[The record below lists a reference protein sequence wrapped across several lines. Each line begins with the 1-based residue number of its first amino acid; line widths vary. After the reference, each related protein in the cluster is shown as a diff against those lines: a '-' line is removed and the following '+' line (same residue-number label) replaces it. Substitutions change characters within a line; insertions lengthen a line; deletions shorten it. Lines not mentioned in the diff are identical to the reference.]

1 MKSGTSEKRRSAFAP
16 GEIGQIV
23 LAWVALS
30 IAISYS
36 YAAGGDLAAVV
47 AAFIASATGFIFH
60 EMGHK
65 FIAMRLGYVA
75 HFQIWWVGIA
85 LTLVTAILTQGQF
98 IFGAPGAVYIAPAA
112 GVASLGYA
120 IARQRDED
128 RDNMLISVAGPGV
141 NLAFAVFFFVLLL
154 VGPAT
159 GFISTIAAY
168 GFSLN
173 VGLGSF
179 NMLPIPPID
188 GYKVFKKNILLGLGI
203 ALPLWAMFI
212 YFILGVG

>member
-1 MKSGTSEKRRSAFAP
+1 
-16 GEIGQIV
+16 
-23 LAWVALS
+23 
-30 IAISYS
+30 
-36 YAAGGDLAAVV
+36 
-47 AAFIASATGFIFH
+47 
-60 EMGHK
+60 
-65 FIAMRLGYVA
+65 
-75 HFQIWWVGIA
+75 
-85 LTLVTAILTQGQF
+85 
-98 IFGAPGAVYIAPAA
+98 
-112 GVASLGYA
+112 
-120 IARQRDED
+120 
-128 RDNMLISVAGPGV
+128 MLISVAGPGV

>member
-75 HFQIWWVGIA
+75 HFQYGGWA
-85 LTLVTAILTQGQF
+85 LL
-98 IFGAPGAVYIAPAA
+98 
-112 GVASLGYA
+112 
-120 IARQRDED
+120 
-128 RDNMLISVAGPGV
+128 
-141 NLAFAVFFFVLLL
+141 
-154 VGPAT
+154 
-159 GFISTIAAY
+159 
-168 GFSLN
+168 
-173 VGLGSF
+173 
-179 NMLPIPPID
+179 
-188 GYKVFKKNILLGLGI
+188 
-203 ALPLWAMFI
+203 
-212 YFILGVG
+212 